1 MFFVAEV
8 SMLIYKMSGFK
19 KMTIRELK
27 VVAKAISMD
36 NYENMSNV
44 GAATRKYIHNTNYI

>member
-1 MFFVAEV
+1 
-8 SMLIYKMSGFK
+8 MLIYKMSGFK